1 MNAKLMGTA
10 LVAAVVFQVFGGL
23 DRTRFNIG
31 AYRFGDRI
39 PGFRTEQHVKEL
51 KEAGVDFVASM
62 RPGAD
67 AEAFYRT
74 MDLFEKYGIG
84 AITEGGD
91 DIGAGCPAKAYGRA
105 KDGRPLDPAV
115 YLDAANRFRPHAAI
129 WGLDVGDEPHG
140 MDWPNVGKAV
150 ELCRRHFPEAFLY
163 VNLFPSYARVATN
176 TVDIINSQLGSPT
189 YRDYVEDYCRHVPLD
204 YISFDIYPYSQL
216 RPRGIVNFLAN
227 LQIVADACA
236 RHGKDLWLVGQAN
249 TWFDRPPLAANKM
262 RYQAYAGLAFGAE
275 AMTWACWTKGWW
287 TNNVYS
293 ATGEKTVAYDRVKAV
308 NAELHRL
315 GDACLKYRR
324 VATHFVGYTGA
335 HAGFLDGCKAMS
347 ETSVS
352 TGWVRDVAA
361 ADGEPLL
368 VAEMVPRD
376 ARASGAQAIF
386 VMASED
392 PYDENEKERV
402 IRFRPLCRT
411 VEALGG
417 EGPLHVARDAE
428 GFSTITLRSSR
439 GALVWTR

>member
-10 LVAAVVFQVFGGL
+10 LVAAVVFQAFGGL

-39 PGFRTEQHVKEL
+39 PGFRTERHVKEL
-51 KEAGVDFVASM
+51 KEAGIDFIASM
-62 RPGAD
+62 RPGTD

-74 MDLFEKYGIG
+74 MDIFEKYGIG
-84 AITEGGD
+84 AITEGGA

-105 KDGRPLDPAV
+105 KEGLPLDPAV

-129 WGLDVGDEPHG
+129 WGLDVGDEPH
-140 MDWPNVGKAV
+140 
-150 ELCRRHFPEAFLY
+150 
-163 VNLFPSYARVATN
+163 
-176 TVDIINSQLGSPT
+176 
-189 YRDYVEDYCRHVPLD
+189 VEDYCRHVPLD

-236 RHGKDLWLVGQAN
+236 RHGKALWLVGQAN
-249 TWFDRPPLAANKM
+249 TWFGHPPLAANKM
-262 RYQAYAGLAFGAE
+262 RYQAFAGLAFGAE

-352 TGWVRDVAA
+352 TGWFRDVAA

-376 ARASGAQAIF
+376 ARAAGEQAIF

-392 PYDENEKERV
+392 PYDECEKDRIV
-402 IRFRPLCRT
+402 RFRALRRT

-417 EGPLHVARDAE
+417 EGPLHVAREAD
-428 GFSTITLRSSR
+428 GSSTITIRSNR
-439 GALVWTR
+439 AALVWTR

>member
-10 LVAAVVFQVFGGL
+10 LVAAVVFQAFGGL

-39 PGFRTEQHVKEL
+39 PGFRTERHVKEL
-51 KEAGVDFVASM
+51 KEAGIDFIASM
-62 RPGAD
+62 RPGTD

-74 MDLFEKYGIG
+74 MDIFEKYGIG
-84 AITEGGD
+84 AITEGGA

-105 KDGRPLDPAV
+105 KEGLPLDPAV

-140 MDWPNVGKAV
+140 
-150 ELCRRHFPEAFLY
+150 
-163 VNLFPSYARVATN
+163 
-176 TVDIINSQLGSPT
+176 
-189 YRDYVEDYCRHVPLD
+189 EDYCRHVPLD

-236 RHGKDLWLVGQAN
+236 RHGKALWLVGQAN
-249 TWFDRPPLAANKM
+249 TWFGHPPLAANKM
-262 RYQAYAGLAFGAE
+262 RYQAFAGLAFGAE

-352 TGWVRDVAA
+352 TGWFRDVAA

-376 ARASGAQAIF
+376 ARAAGEQAIF

-392 PYDENEKERV
+392 PYDECEKDRIV
-402 IRFRPLCRT
+402 RFRALRRT

-417 EGPLHVARDAE
+417 EGPLHVAREAD
-428 GFSTITLRSSR
+428 GSSTITIRSNR
-439 GALVWTR
+439 AALVWTR